1 MVTPLWV
8 GRPWKQENQQPASTL
23 YHTTNSHATATRFL
37 PVLTV
42 TLLFPIE
49 ILSPC
54 RSFFSHSPSS
64 SSSLSA
70 KTLETLTID
79 RATGTVTTVTE
90 TSTRLSRPT
99 ASSTR
104 FSTPLFGKQPRSVPG
119 TPLGA
124 YSHIS
129 FAQTTSNLSSL
140 CWLSMHRGAGCAPDS
155 SYDLEGEAS
164 DHSKEIRVRTKP
176 RNATSGPLHAT
187 TPMRMRNSRTMDF
200 PPMART
206 CMRNFISMQGPPTIG
221 TFLRTPT
228 NQRNA
233 TPGPLQATTPMRM
246 RTSMTM
252 RFPPTAR
259 RACRIRSQ

>member
-70 KTLETLTID
+70 KTLDTLTID

-99 ASSTR
+99 ASPTR

-129 FAQTTSNLSSL
+129 FAQTTSSLSSL
-140 CWLSMHRGAGCAPDS
+140 CWHSVHRGAGCAPDP

-164 DHSKEIRVRTKP
+164 KLQ
-176 RNATSGPLHAT
+176 NATPVLLQAM
-187 TPMRMRNSRTMDF
+187 TPMRMRTSRTMDF
-200 PPMART
+200 PPMARP
-206 CMRNFISMQGPPTIG
+206 CMQNPISMQCPPTI
-221 TFLRTPT
+221 RTCT
-228 NQRNA
+228 RN
-233 TPGPLQATTPMRM
+233 
-246 RTSMTM
+246 
-252 RFPPTAR
+252 PTAPLRGVSAGCSKHDQEGEMEITPVGNKLR
-259 RACRIRSQ
+259 RARRRAFWT